1 MAQLLVSPL
10 ICPVARFSA
19 GGPRVCVRVVVGP
32 TGHLS
37 LRDSAGWG
45 SSWNSADVSSLP
57 RPWKGFHLIY
67 RQRPCCQKQSKS
79 WSLLKE
85 QIRPVFQHLKPGP
98 SIWNYSPLPV
108 PTAPLMTML
117 QKEKKLLFPHCNV
130 SPPFGDSPASS
141 FSCWR
146 WCTHLCD
153 LQASASLVFRFI
165 ASLFRHCNALSHILI
180 TDFLLL
186 RSLIHSGT
194 FSHVKLDLEPWKIS

>member
-1 MAQLLVSPL
+1 MVWLSGCCSCGILLAGFIQELSWPLQPATALKGFVS
-10 ICPVARFSA
+10 SM
-19 GGPRVCVRVVVGP
+19 
-32 TGHLS
+32 
-37 LRDSAGWG
+37 G
-45 SSWNSADVSSLP
+45 SSSVVRNKANPDHYWRSRYALCFN
-57 RPWKGFHLIY
+57 
-67 RQRPCCQKQSKS
+67 
-79 WSLLKE
+79 
-85 QIRPVFQHLKPGP
+85 
-98 SIWNYSPLPV
+98 IWNQAHQSEAIPHSLCQQ
-108 PTAPLMTML
+108 LHWWL
-117 QKEKKLLFPHCNV
+117 CSRKKRNCFSPHCSV

-153 LQASASLVFRFI
+153 LQASASLVFRFV